1 MSENIGS
8 AIAGLTSFN
17 VNTLI
22 PSLSDNADVQEA
34 FRLYHYGAPSGT
46 GAGQYDP
53 SNTNPANLKNPSIA
67 YSLWKLQDE
76 ISSIVT
82 GVTASTWAAKGSIVT
97 ATASSTPVNLSVG
110 ANGTVLT
117 ADSAETKGI
126 IWKVPEV
133 TAAGS
138 ETLLNKTLVGP
149 IISSLQLSDSS
160 IVFEGTTN
168 DAYETT
174 LTVIDPTADRTII
187 LPNRSGNILLSTVE
201 INAQTASYTLV
212 AADEAKIIEISSTS
226 ANSVTI
232 PLNSSVP
239 FAIGT
244 QITIIQTNTGQ
255 TSLAVTSGVTL
266 NCTPQ
271 SSANSGKLRTQW
283 SSCTL
288 IKRATDTWIAIG
300 DLVA

>member
-8 AIAGLTSFN
+8 AITGLTSFN
-17 VNTLI
+17 VNTLV
-22 PSLSDNADVQEA
+22 PSLSDNADIQEA
-34 FRLYHYGAPSGT
+34 LRLYHYGAPSGS
-46 GAGQYDP
+46 GVGQYSP

-67 YSLWKLQDE
+67 HALYTLQNE
-76 ISSIVT
+76 IDSIVT
-82 GVTASTWAAKGSIVT
+82 GVVASTWTAKGSLVT
-97 ATASSTPVNLSVG
+97 ATAPSTPANISVG

-117 ADSAETKGI
+117 ANSATTTGLA
-126 IWKVPEV
+126 WTMPEV

-138 ETLLNKTLVGP
+138 ETLLNKILIGP
-149 IISSLQLSDSS
+149 TISSLALSDSS
-160 IVFEGTTN
+160 IIFEGTTN

-201 INAQTASYTLV
+201 INAQTASYTLI
-212 AADEAKIIEISSTS
+212 AADEAKIVEISSTS
-226 ANSVTI
+226 ANVVTI

-271 SSANSGKLRTQW
+271 SATNAGKLRTQW

>member
-8 AIAGLTSFN
+8 AITGLTSFN
-17 VNTLI
+17 VNTLV
-22 PSLSDNADVQEA
+22 PSLSDNADIQEA
-34 FRLYHYGAPSGT
+34 LRLYHYGAPSGS
-46 GAGQYDP
+46 GVGQYSP

-67 YSLWKLQDE
+67 HALYTLQNE
-76 ISSIVT
+76 IDSIVT
-82 GVTASTWAAKGSIVT
+82 GVVASTWTAKGSLVT
-97 ATASSTPVNLSVG
+97 ATAPSTPANISVG

-117 ADSAETKGI
+117 ANSAATTGLS
-126 IWKVPEV
+126 WTMPEV

-149 IISSLQLSDSS
+149 IVSSLQLSDSS
-160 IVFEGTTN
+160 IVFEGSTA
-168 DAYETT
+168 DSYETT
-174 LTVIDPTADRTII
+174 LTVIDPTADRTIN
-187 LPNRSGNILLSTVE
+187 LPNRSGTVVLSTLE

-212 AADEAKIIEISSTS
+212 LTDESRVVEMSTTS

-239 FAIGT
+239 FPTGT
-244 QITIIQTNTGQ
+244 QITIIQINTGQ

-271 SSANSGKLRTQW
+271 SSTNAGKLRTQW

>member
-8 AIAGLTSFN
+8 AITGLTSFN

-138 ETLLNKTLVGP
+138 ETLLNKTLVAP

-187 LPNRSGNILLSTVE
+187 LPNRSGNILLSTAE

-232 PLNSSVP
+232 PLNASVP

-255 TSLAVTSGVTL
+255 TSLVVTSGVTL

-271 SSANSGKLRTQW
+271 SSANSAKLRSQW
-283 SSCTL
+283 SSVTL